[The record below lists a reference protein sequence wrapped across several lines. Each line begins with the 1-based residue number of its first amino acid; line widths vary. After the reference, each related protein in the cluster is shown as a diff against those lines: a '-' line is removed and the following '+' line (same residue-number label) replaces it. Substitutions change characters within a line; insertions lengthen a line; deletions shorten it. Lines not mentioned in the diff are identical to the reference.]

1 MNGPHDKLDFVPDP
15 STLTGSEDLMA
26 RRIEEDSILEYRE
39 EEVREAAHKKLWTQ
53 VTTYFVIC
61 FVIHFQDISIILS
74 IISLDYVIIFIYFFH
89 HFLVSRFLKL
99 FLNIS
104 IIF

>member
-53 VTTYFVIC
+53 V
-61 FVIHFQDISIILS
+61 
-74 IISLDYVIIFIYFFH
+74 
-89 HFLVSRFLKL
+89 LVSRCSS
-99 FLNIS
+99 S
-104 IIF
+104 IIFKIFQSFSKFFP